1 LLQPAVVRG
10 WLQDGDSIDT
20 TNRNRQLPALRSSVG
35 QLKAEV
41 VAARLRD
48 INPALRLTVKQV
60 GLRQHTAAAAAAACG
75 VTCFYSAACM
85 RLLSARWRRGWAL
98 LSVQHDMQP
107 S

>member
-1 LLQPAVVRG
+1 LLQPAVVCC

-60 GLRQHTAAAAAAACG
+60 
-75 VTCFYSAACM
+75 
-85 RLLSARWRRGWAL
+85 RLW
-98 LSVQHDMQP
+98 
-107 S
+107 